1 MTVEYDKLLACI
13 HCGLCTSAC
22 PTYLETGN
30 ENDSPRGRIHLMR
43 AVIDNRIPLDNKVA
57 RHLDLCLDCRACE
70 TACPSGVQYGELIE
84 PFRSDMHKQ
93 KEITTGGA
101 VSGWFRALFLLGLF
115 PYPARLRFALFPMRI
130 MQWTRLDRVIDF
142 FRIMKLFPQP
152 IQRMYRM
159 LPKQLSRS
167 KRYFE
172 RYDAI
177 GERRA
182 TVALFTGCVSSVIS
196 PQTNQATIDVLRH
209 NGCDVII
216 PSKQTCCGAI
226 HFHNGAEEK
235 AGQFAKANVA
245 AFPFNEVDAVITNV
259 AGCGAMLKEYHQF
272 PNFTKKVMDISEFLI
287 QLKVIP
293 PKKEVVAKVT
303 YHDACHL
310 CHAQS
315 IRNQPRELLQMIP
328 GIELVPLGES
338 DICCGA
344 AGSYNLSEPEMSD
357 RLAAR
362 KKKHILKT
370 EAKIVASANIGCTMQ
385 IDATLRHAGEEIQV
399 LHPVELLA
407 QSYAEECYVEES
419 YKEVS
424 SQS

>member
-1 MTVEYDKLLACI
+1 MTIQYDKLLDCI

-70 TACPSGVQYGELIE
+70 TACPSGVQYGQLIE

-93 KEITTGGA
+93 KDIVTGGA
-101 VSGWFRALFLLGLF
+101 VSGWFRSLFLLGLF
-115 PYPARLRFALFPMRI
+115 PYPTRLSFALFPMRI
-130 MQWTRLDRVIDF
+130 LQWTQLDKVFDF
-142 FRIMKLFPQP
+142 LRIIKLFPKS

-159 LPKQLSRS
+159 LPKRLSLG
-167 KRYFE
+167 KGHPE
-172 RYDAI
+172 RYEAF
-177 GERRA
+177 GKRRA

-216 PSKQTCCGAI
+216 PQKQTCCGAI
-226 HFHNGAEEK
+226 HFHNGEEEQ
-235 AGQFAKANVA
+235 AHQFAKANVA
-245 AFPFNEVDAVITNV
+245 AFPFDEVDAVVTNV

-272 PNFTKKVMDISEFLI
+272 PNFIKKVMDISEFLI
-287 QLKVIP
+287 QLGVVP
-293 PKKEVVAKVT
+293 PENNVPAKVT

-315 IRNQPRELLQMIP
+315 ISHQPRELLQMIP
-328 GIELVPLGES
+328 GIELVPLSES
-338 DICCGA
+338 KICCGA
-344 AGSYNLSEPEMSD
+344 AGSYNLSEPDMSD
-357 RLAAR
+357 RLANR
-362 KKKHILKT
+362 KKQNILKT
-370 EAKIVASANIGCTMQ
+370 KAEIVASANIGCTMQ
-385 IDATLRHAGEEIQV
+385 IDATLRHAGEKIQV

-407 QSYAEECYVEES
+407 RGYAD
-419 YKEVS
+419 S
-424 SQS
+424 SSCTK